1 MRYHTIVIIPSNKAS
16 RNRFRT
22 GTARRR
28 AAYPENRSIEQQGGT
43 ANESSRQNG
52 RHGYD
57 GGLCGAARGARRDGC
72 AVRGGRGRRPRFFLS
87 FKRDPGAEIIGL
99 QRQCLRAAAL
109 RPLPVVRSEEA
120 QRAAESFD
128 LLFLCP
134 ATLETMARLC
144 RGSAASPP
152 LAAARV
158 VLSRERPVLI
168 APFVQNDVPGALCHI
183 GRLLLRKHVFFVP
196 FCQDGSGPNFTHL
209 FARTDLVSESVAAAL
224 VQKQLQP
231 VLRQR
236 REPF

>member
-1 MRYHTIVIIPSNKAS
+1 MNLHGKTVGMGM
-16 RNRFRT
+16 T
-22 GTARRR
+22 
-28 AAYPENRSIEQQGGT
+28 AAY
-43 ANESSRQNG
+43 
-52 RHGYD
+52 
-57 GGLCGAARGARRDGC
+57 
-72 AVRGGRGRRPRFFLS
+72 
-87 FKRDPGAEIIGL
+87 
-99 QRQCLRAAAL
+99 AAL
-109 RPLPVVRSEEA
+109 PAALDAMDALCAAGADVVPVFSYHLNEIPAPKSLGCNVNACVRRLCDRSPVVRSEEA

-168 APFVQNDVPGALCHI
+168 APFVQNDVPGALCHV

-196 FCQDGSGPNFTHL
+196 FCHDGSGPNFPHL